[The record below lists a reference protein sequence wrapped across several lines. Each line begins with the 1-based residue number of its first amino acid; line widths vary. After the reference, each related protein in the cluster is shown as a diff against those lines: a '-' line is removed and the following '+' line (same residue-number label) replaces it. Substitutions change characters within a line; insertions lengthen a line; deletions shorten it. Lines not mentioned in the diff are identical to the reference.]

1 MSDPGLSAWFASGV
15 VSALAVAFPLVV
27 SMVTGWAIVGAV
39 VVRGGDLEA
48 VSGRNFWFA
57 SGVLRVGVGGLL
69 GLWLGSMV
77 MFGVRLA
84 GVGQGSSA
92 VVVGVLDGI
101 WVVLA
106 MLAAWW
112 RGGLGVGISSEKA
125 GFMGL
130 LRRWMRASI
139 GVWLLRGTL
148 VAACVL
154 TLFHARAAYLQGPFG
169 AFDAIAIWNTKARFL
184 SDSELW
190 RGVFSPLI
198 SWTHPDYPLLL
209 PLNVARLWSYT
220 GLCGQGEPAWCGLV
234 LGLVYLGLALMI
246 VGATVSL
253 MVAKQRD
260 LSGSSEGGCEAWGL
274 VAALA
279 ILGSPGVQAAAV
291 SQMADLPVGAALA
304 GAVACSI
311 LATCVTQTPEKSGL
325 GSNQSV
331 AWAGLAGLL
340 AGAAAWTKNEGQLMA
355 LAVGLAVLWA
365 GVIVPL
371 IGSFLAKNPGSKSNI
386 RHGLWLI
393 AAFVL
398 AFVPTGLVLLGMK
411 LWLVPA
417 NDLLQDQS
425 VAGLSRLIEPARHMQ
440 IISGYAVAAKVA
452 LGWPLLVVVGVTLVT
467 TIFQRDQRRWAAT
480 GALAIP
486 GAALVLILAGEYGVY
501 LLTPHDLAWH
511 LQTSADRLLVQL
523 WPTMVMTLAL
533 ACSRSIRPAEADST
547 KLSAG
552 TLPGV

>member
-1 MSDPGLSAWFASGV
+1 MSDSGLSSLLANGA

-27 SMVTGWAIVGAV
+27 SMVTGWSIVGAV
-39 VVRGGDLEA
+39 VGRGGGLEA
-48 VSGRNFWFA
+48 VSGMNSRFA
-57 SGVLRVGVGGLL
+57 SGVLRVGTGGLL
-69 GLWLGSMV
+69 GLWLGTMV
-77 MFGVRLA
+77 VFGVRLA
-84 GVGQGSSA
+84 GVGQGQSA

-101 WVVLA
+101 LMVLA

-112 RGGLGVGISSEKA
+112 RGGLGVGIRSEKA
-125 GFMGL
+125 GFLGL
-130 LRRWMRASI
+130 LREWMRASI
-139 GVWLLRGTL
+139 GVGLLYNAL
-148 VAACVL
+148 SAACVL
-154 TLFHARAAYLQGPFG
+154 TLFHARAAYLQGPLG

-184 SDSELW
+184 ADEQLW
-190 RGVFSPLI
+190 RGVFSPQI
-198 SWTHPDYPLLL
+198 PWTHPDYPLLL
-209 PLNVARLWSYT
+209 PLNLARLWSYT
-220 GLCGQGEPAWCGLV
+220 GLCGHGEPAWCGLV

-246 VGATVSL
+246 VGGTLSL
-253 MVAKQRD
+253 MVSKQRD
-260 LSGSSEGGCEAWGL
+260 LSGSSEGSSEAWGL

-279 ILGSPGVQAAAV
+279 ILGSPGVQSAAV

-311 LATCVTQTPEKSGL
+311 MATRVTQTPEKSGFE
-325 GSNQSV
+325 SHRSV
-331 AWAGLAGLL
+331 AWALLAGLL

-365 GVIVPL
+365 GVVVPL
-371 IGSFLAKNPGSKSNI
+371 WTSRLTARSDFNSILRNS
-386 RHGLWLI
+386 LWLI
-393 AAFVL
+393 TAFVL
-398 AFVPTGLVLLGMK
+398 AFVPTGLLLLGLK
-411 LWLVPA
+411 LWLVPT

-467 TIFQRDQRRWAAT
+467 AIVTPGQRRWAAT

-486 GAALVLILAGEYGVY
+486 GAVLVLILAGEYGVY

-523 WPTMVMTLAL
+523 WPTIVLTLAL

-552 TLPGV
+552 TDPGV